1 MTARRRLL
9 AAASAGLALTAL
21 AACEKPAPLVTVV
34 SGGSSVHTEAAVF
47 CFEEGQTLAEGGC
60 AERAEG
66 VPTLEVRPGEQVG
79 VDVGKELT
87 ERGWRLTLA
96 DPNDPQGGQS
106 LPTTQ
111 TGHYFKF
118 TAPGI
123 PENGSLLLTVRTVA
137 GEEAT
142 GEWVFELVP
151 KA

>member
-9 AAASAGLALTAL
+9 AATSAGFALVVLT
-21 AACEKPAPLVTVV
+21 ACEKPAPLVTLV

-47 CFEEGQTLAEGGC
+47 CFEEGQTLGDGDC
-60 AERAEG
+60 AERAEE
-66 VPTLEVRPGEQVG
+66 VPTLAVRAGEQVG

-96 DPNDPQGGQS
+96 DPADPQTGQS

-118 TAPGI
+118 TAPSI
-123 PENGSLLLTVRTVA
+123 PEKGSLLLTVRTLD
-137 GEEAT
+137 GEEPT
-142 GEWVFELVP
+142 GEWVFTLEP